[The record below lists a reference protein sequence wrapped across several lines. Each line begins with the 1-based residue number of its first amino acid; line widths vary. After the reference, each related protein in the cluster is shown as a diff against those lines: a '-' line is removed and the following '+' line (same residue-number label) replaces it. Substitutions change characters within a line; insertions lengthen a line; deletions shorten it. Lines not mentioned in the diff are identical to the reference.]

1 MLVQTKTLNYFKY
14 ETIVDN
20 AILAFDFQQKMV
32 KHYIYVFARS
42 VAVRCILGRGAG
54 CGYVRATMLMQK
66 LTELR

>member
-1 MLVQTKTLNYFKY
+1 MLGVVVLTGSLNSFKY
-14 ETIVDN
+14 ETIVDK
-20 AILAFDFQQKMV
+20 FPTKMV

-54 CGYVRATMLMQK
+54 RGYVRATMLMQK